1 MKQIVKFFGLAL
13 AALIFAA
20 LPAKADTMN
29 FDLSGPG
36 VDLKFSLP
44 QTFTP
49 DANILG
55 TFFEY
60 NVQGTVNGQATIFNL
75 DMGSFLLVI
84 PNFWGIGGPDAQFTL
99 LTPGLFSWSGSQVV
113 LQAGS
118 INVGGLFGNKYTLTS
133 TIATPEPA
141 SLLLLGLG
149 GMSLLGLKLRRKT
162 A

>member
-1 MKQIVKFFGLAL
+1 MKQISKFIGLAL
-13 AALIFAA
+13 AAFFFAV

-36 VDLKFSLP
+36 VDLTFSLP

-60 NVQGTVNGQATIFNL
+60 NVQGMVNGQATVFDL
-75 DMGSFLLVI
+75 DMGSFLLVV

-99 LTPGLFSWSGSQVV
+99 LTPGLFTWNGSQVS
-113 LQAGS
+113 LQAGT
-118 INVGGLFGNKYTLTS
+118 INVGGFFGNKYTLT
-133 TIATPEPA
+133 
-141 SLLLLGLG
+141 
-149 GMSLLGLKLRRKT
+149 
-162 A
+162 